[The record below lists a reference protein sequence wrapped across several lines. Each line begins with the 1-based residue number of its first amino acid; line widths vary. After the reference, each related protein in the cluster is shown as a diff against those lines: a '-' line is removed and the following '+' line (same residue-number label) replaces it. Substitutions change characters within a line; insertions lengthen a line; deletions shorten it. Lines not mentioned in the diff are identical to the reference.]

1 MRVARPAPVRLAHVR
16 YAVVVTA
23 RENNG
28 IRSEAGLDAVG
39 RELKLSEW
47 RNRLAQRPETD
58 LGVDAA
64 TLVAEARDLR
74 DRERGTR

>member
-1 MRVARPAPVRLAHVR
+1 MRTARPAPVVSHVR
-16 YAVVVTA
+16 YAVVVTP

-28 IRSEAGLDAVG
+28 IRSEAGLGTG
-39 RELKLSEW
+39 RELKLLEW

-64 TLVAEARDLR
+64 TLVAEARGLR
-74 DRERGTR
+74 DRERETR